1 MLNLAFLGTLVILS
15 LNVIYKLSSM
25 ESVRLKLGSL
35 LDDQNNTSNETES
48 LMEIEE
54 LFLYGLAFLESLTL
68 KEYVK
73 SKLVDLLQKK
83 KV

>member
-1 MLNLAFLGTLVILS
+1 
-15 LNVIYKLSSM
+15 M

-35 LDDQNNTSNETES
+35 LDDQNNTTDETES

>member
-1 MLNLAFLGTLVILS
+1 
-15 LNVIYKLSSM
+15 M